1 MGWPLILC
9 GFMLL
14 QPRPGVQVSERRT
27 STVVSE
33 SHPGEDLISDCRA
46 IKQLEMGFETSQPLF

>member
-14 QPRPGVQVSERRT
+14 QPRPGVQVSEIRT

-33 SHPGEDLISDCRA
+33 SHPREDLISDRRTA
-46 IKQLEMGFETSQPLF
+46 RDGV